1 MNIEVAMRLT
11 GFLFWF
17 IIVTNIASERFGY
30 ITLEDVDPAVK
41 LQQINESPKKFKIGV
56 TFILI
61 EHLGIIALAVMLFI
75 ALNTY
80 GLILALIFIIS
91 RTGEGLIQIYYKK
104 NYWGLLNVARQ
115 YSGTSSSGNNALIEA
130 GRSIL
135 KTKSSIFSF
144 AQLLFSVGTLA
155 YLILFIS
162 NGVVPVFIGW
172 FGIVA
177 TVLYGMGNGIIL
189 VKPGSSVLLKV
200 GGLLILLLEIVL
212 GGWLLFDPNIVP

>member
-80 GLILALIFIIS
+80 GLILALILIIS

-104 NYWGLLNVARQ
+104 YYWGLLNIARQ
-115 YSGTSSSGNNALIEA
+115 YSGTAGSGNNALIEA

-135 KTKSSIFSF
+135 KTKSSSFSF

-200 GGLLILLLEIVL
+200 GGLLVLLIEIVL